1 MRLLRT
7 ICWMCA
13 FLGMLHVSIPAQSQN
28 GDKNSQAPSSAPAQ
42 PPSGSPLPAS
52 DQPALKPAELDG
64 LVAPIALYPDPL
76 LANVLMASTYPL
88 EVVQAERWVNQNKN
102 LKEDALKAAAEKQAW
117 DASVKSLVAAPSVL
131 QMMSERLDWTQKLGE
146 AFLAQEQDVMDA
158 VQRMRA
164 RAYDRKKLVT
174 TKEQVVNVKEE
185 QNRQVIS
192 IEPAVP
198 DTLYV
203 PYYEPQVVYGDWP
216 YADYPAYPYYWGY
229 PGYIAAGVIATG
241 LAFGGAYAL
250 GRWASGGYWGRGGY
264 WGGSRINWAGGG
276 INVNRG
282 ARAEQWRHDPA
293 HRQGARYNNANLQQR
308 FGAANR
314 GAGANRPNVG
324 DRAQR
329 ADRGGRAGAGR
340 ASRQAGAGRTAGN
353 RQAAGNRSAVARN
366 VRSGRAAGQT
376 SHRAA
381 SRAGHSRPA
390 AGMPLAV
397 ALGSPAGDIELPHSG
412 AAGAFAVVGASRR
425 RRRRGGGRRSDI
437 RLKHDVVQ
445 LGRLDN
451 GLGYYRFAYNG
462 SEKAY
467 VGVIAQE
474 VRAVRP
480 DVVAVGRDGYLRVSY
495 KRLGLPFR
503 SYDEWAA
510 SGGRLPKPADLP
522 H

>member
-13 FLGMLHVSIPAQSQN
+13 LLGMLHVSIPARSQG
-28 GDKNSQAPSSAPAQ
+28 GDTNTQAPGSAPAQ
-42 PPSGSPLPAS
+42 PPGGTPSPAP
-52 DQPALKPAELDG
+52 DQPALKPAELDA

-88 EVVQAERWVNQNKN
+88 EVVRAERWLNENKS
-102 LKEDALKAAAEKQAW
+102 LKEDALMAAAEKQAW
-117 DASVKSLVAAPSVL
+117 DASVKSLVAAPAVL

-174 TKEQVVNVKEE
+174 TKEQVVSVKQE

-198 DTLYV
+198 DSLYV

-264 WGGSRINWAGGG
+264 WGGSRINWAGGA

-282 ARAEQWRHDPA
+282 AHVEHWRHDPA

-308 FGAANR
+308 FGNADR
-314 GAGANRPNVG
+314 GAGRIG
-324 DRAQR
+324 
-329 ADRGGRAGAGR
+329 AGAVR
-340 ASRQAGAGRTAGN
+340 LP
-353 RQAAGNRSAVARN
+353 ARP
-366 VRSGRAAGQT
+366 
-376 SHRAA
+376 
-381 SRAGHSRPA
+381 PA
-390 AGMPLAV
+390 Q
-397 ALGSPAGDIELPHSG
+397 PHSG
-412 AAGAFAVVGASRR
+412 WGPAPTGLTSPIAPNARIAAERTDRR
-425 RRRRGGGRRSDI
+425 AQAGRPATGK
-437 RLKHDVVQ
+437 L
-445 LGRLDN
+445 
-451 GLGYYRFAYNG
+451 
-462 SEKAY
+462 SET
-467 VGVIAQE
+467 GPLLQ
-474 VRAVRP
+474 
-480 DVVAVGRDGYLRVSY
+480 GT
-495 KRLGLPFR
+495 
-503 SYDEWAA
+503 
-510 SGGRLPKPADLP
+510 
-522 H
+522 